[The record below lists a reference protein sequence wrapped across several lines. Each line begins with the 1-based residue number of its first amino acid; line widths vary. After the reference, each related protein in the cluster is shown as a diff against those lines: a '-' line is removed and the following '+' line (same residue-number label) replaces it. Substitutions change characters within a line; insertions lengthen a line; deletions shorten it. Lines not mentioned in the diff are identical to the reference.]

1 MAFIQKGS
9 LIPHGAP
16 VLRQATLA
24 NSITS
29 TVMDAIITTS
39 GFAALGTTGTAI
51 FGHLMSHVG
60 KNGVGLETTGVAG
73 STSGSYVGAY
83 LTASNNQTVVFVKA
97 VCDVSKFTLYSAE
110 VDATIGTTTGSNLL
124 GYNMDIV
131 DKDTLDESTAATTT
145 AQYHGWGVDATLPA
159 QAIVNI
165 KESSVFG
172 V

>member
-9 LIPHGAP
+9 LTPFGAP
-16 VLRQATLA
+16 VYKQVTLA

-29 TVMDAIITTS
+29 TVLDAIITTS
-39 GFAALGTTGTAI
+39 GFGALGTTGTAV

-60 KNGVGLETTGVAG
+60 KNGVGLETSGVAG
-73 STSGSYVGAY
+73 SVSGSYAGSY

-110 VDATIGTTTGSNLL
+110 LDATIATTTGSNLL
-124 GYNMDIV
+124 GYNMDLA
-131 DKDTLDESTAATTT
+131 DEDTLDESTAATTT
-145 AQYHGWGVDATLPA
+145 AQYHGWGVDATLTS

-172 V
+172 N